1 VIAVFFV
8 LAAVSLE
15 GESVFAAR
23 LPPNAWQAAKI
34 SAITTD
40 AFEGRLRLTV
50 GPLTFER
57 LIVLPAHSRATLEIP
72 FYVPEQPALI
82 KVSLVSAE
90 REEFFP
96 QVAEWLMTAF
106 RVEPNT
112 TTASMNGDYGATIR
126 LRQFTPSAFLL
137 SSFRQIVL
145 TEGQWRSLGEDWKAA
160 FVRFLA
166 TGGRLHVLT
175 DRKPTNVPFTTY
187 GGEVPNVMQR
197 MQPGFEPVVPDRF
210 SDVGLRWFG
219 LLLIVAGGYL
229 GVALLWRYMGR
240 AVVGAVLGA
249 CCAGC
254 VAAVLLWA
262 PRIWRISATVVWK
275 DRFAFFCYAAGR
287 YDGAELAL
295 KGAPEGGVAL
305 ILPSTK
311 QIVYEGFSP
320 KSAVGSVLLLAPAEQ
335 TLNTEYRYTC
345 VVVGQRG
352 WINGRICWRGDVVG
366 FLERCLGL
374 RLWWLLRFVDF
385 KARLHEGERRITESG
400 IRNVV
405 LMLSGLGSGEVK
417 RGGEGD

>member
-1 VIAVFFV
+1 MVLVV
-8 LAAVSLE
+8 LAAVTLE
-15 GESVFAAR
+15 GELVFADR
-23 LPPNAWQAAKI
+23 LPPSAWQAARI
-34 SAITTD
+34 SVTTTD

-50 GPLTFER
+50 GPLIFEKP
-57 LIVLPAHSRATLEIP
+57 IVLPAHSRTTLEIP
-72 FYVPEQPALI
+72 FYMPEQPALI
-82 KVSLVSAE
+82 KVSLISAE

-106 RVEPNT
+106 RT
-112 TTASMNGDYGATIR
+112 DRGITTASVDGNHGATIR

-137 SSFRQIVL
+137 SSFGQIVL
-145 TEGQWRSLGEDWKAA
+145 TEQQWRSLSGGWKAA
-160 FVRFLA
+160 FSRFLA
-166 TGGRLHVLT
+166 TGGRLHILT
-175 DRKPTNVPFTTY
+175 DREPADVPFTTY
-187 GGEVPNVMQR
+187 GREVPDVT
-197 MQPGFEPVVPDRF
+197 PKVHPAFEPVVPDRF

-240 AVVGAVLGA
+240 AVVGAALGA

-275 DRFAFFCYAAGR
+275 DRFGFFCYAAGR

-295 KGAPEGGVAL
+295 KGAPKGGVAL

-311 QIVYEGFSP
+311 QIVYEGFTP
-320 KSAVGSVLLLAPAEQ
+320 KTAVGSVLLLAPAEQ
-335 TLNTEYRYTC
+335 RVNTEYRYTC

-374 RLWWLLRFVDF
+374 RLWWLLRFADF
-385 KARLHEGERRITESG
+385 KAKLREGDRRIAESG
-400 IRNVV
+400 IENAV
-405 LMLSGLGSGEVK
+405 LILNDLTKGEI
-417 RGGEGD
+417 RGGGEGG

>member
-1 VIAVFFV
+1 MLLV

-15 GESVFAAR
+15 GESVFADR
-23 LPPNAWQAAKI
+23 LPPNAWQAARI
-34 SAITTD
+34 SVTTTD

-50 GPLTFER
+50 GPLTFEKPV
-57 LIVLPAHSRATLEIP
+57 VLPAHSRTTVQIP
-72 FYVPEQPALI
+72 FYIPEQPAVV
-82 KVSLVSAE
+82 KVSLVNAE

-106 RVEPNT
+106 RTEHNT
-112 TTASMNGDYGATIR
+112 TTASLDGKYGATIR
-126 LRQFTPSAFLL
+126 PQEFLPSPFLL

-145 TEGQWRSLGEDWKAA
+145 TEEQWRGLGEDWKAA

-166 TGGRLHVLT
+166 TGGRLHILT
-175 DRKPTNVPFTTY
+175 DKKPADVPFTTY
-187 GGEVPNVMQR
+187 GSRVPKVAQR
-197 MQPGFEPVVPDRF
+197 MRLGFEPVVPDRF

-229 GVALLWRYMGR
+229 GASLLWRYMGR
-240 AVVGAVLGA
+240 AAVGAVVGA

-262 PRIWRISATVVWK
+262 PRIWRISGTLIWK
-275 DRFAFFCYAAGR
+275 NRFAFFCYAAGR

-295 KGAPEGGVAL
+295 KDAPEGGVAL

-311 QIVYEGFSP
+311 HILYEGFAP
-320 KSAVGSVLLLAPAEQ
+320 KTAVGSVLLLAPAGQ
-335 TLNTEYRYTC
+335 TPQTEYRYTC

-374 RLWWLLRFVDF
+374 RLWWLLRFADF
-385 KARLHEGERRITESG
+385 KAKLHEGERRMTESG
-400 IRNVV
+400 IRNAVVV
-405 LMLSGLGSGEVK
+405 LTGLGNGEVK
-417 RGGEGD
+417 RSGEGD